1 MGRPLYWHQGL
12 FLQPQHFQCND
23 LYVKDLLKPVHKM
36 LQTWFWGVCSME
48 LQTASLGNRSFN
60 LLEGEFIFRDHT
72 YAVVSD
78 NALVQP
84 RSFETAWEDGG
95 KTFSIYLG
103 VKKFNELGENVTE
116 VEDFSSIA
124 DVTTRFVVEKPPEDI
139 RDMHGKGPEAQIRR
153 MYLALKI
160 FWGTEVDQLG
170 DYELIPVAELERDGE
185 EVILSRHY
193 IFPAV
198 GLSSSVLLYKLVKEI
213 RDQISSRGRQLEA
226 YKQDRGI
233 HTAEFGARDMVYLL
247 ALRSLNRYVANL
259 IHLIEAKQVHPW
271 KVYGV
276 LRKLVAELST
286 FSQNVSATGEFEG
299 GESVVTPY
307 DHVDLWG
314 CFSNIQGLITRL
326 LDEITAG
333 PEYVM
338 QLMFDGTYFAT
349 DLAPSVF
356 EGGNRYYLVMETES
370 DPSFVLQSIESIAK
384 LSTREYLPI
393 LIARSLP
400 GIRLGHLE
408 MVPQELPRRAG
419 ALYFQ
424 IDHHSDQWAQVQNG
438 NNLALYWDSAPEDLK
453 IELMVVGR
461 S

>member
-23 LYVKDLLKPVHKM
+23 LYVKGLLRPIHKM
-36 LQTWFWGVCSME
+36 LQAGFWGVSHME
-48 LQTASLGNRSFN
+48 VQSASLGNRSFN
-60 LLEGEFIFRDHT
+60 MVDGEFLFRDNT
-72 YAVVSD
+72 NAVVSQ

-84 RSFETAWEDGG
+84 RSFENAWEDGG
-95 KTFSIYLG
+95 KRFSIYLG
-103 VKKFNELGENVTE
+103 LKKFNELGDNVTE
-116 VEDFSSIA
+116 VEDFSSIS
-124 DVTTRFVVEKPPEDI
+124 DVATRFVVEKAPEDI

-153 MYLALKI
+153 LFFALKI
-160 FWGTEVDQLG
+160 FWGSEVDQLG
-170 DYELIPVAELERDGE
+170 DYELIPIAELERDGE
-185 EVILSRHY
+185 DVILSQEY
-193 IFPAV
+193 VFPSIS
-198 GLSSSVLLYKLVKEI
+198 LSSSPLLYKLVKEI
-213 RDQISSRGRQLEA
+213 RDQISSRSRQLEA
-226 YKQDRGI
+226 YKKDRGI

-247 ALRSLNRYVANL
+247 ALRSLNRYVAEL
-259 IHLIEAKQVHPW
+259 VHLIEAKQVHPW

-286 FSQNVSATGEFEG
+286 FSQSISATGELEDG
-299 GESVVTPY
+299 SSLLLPY
-307 DHVDLWG
+307 DHVNLWG
-314 CFSNIQGLITRL
+314 CFAGIQSLVTQL

-349 DLAPSVF
+349 DLTPAVF
-356 EGGNRYYLVMETES
+356 EGGNRYYLVMETET

-384 LSTREYLPI
+384 FSTREYLPI

-400 GIRLGHLE
+400 GIRISNLE
-408 MVPQELPRRAG
+408 IVPQELPRRAG
-419 ALYFQ
+419 AMYFQ

-453 IELMVVGR
+453 IELMIVGR